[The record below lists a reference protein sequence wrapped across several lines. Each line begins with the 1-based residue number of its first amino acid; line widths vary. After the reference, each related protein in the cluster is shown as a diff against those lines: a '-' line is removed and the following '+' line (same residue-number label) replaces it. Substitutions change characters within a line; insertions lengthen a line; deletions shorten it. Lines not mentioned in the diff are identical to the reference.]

1 METLKNP
8 RMHDERCSA
17 IIHLLLHIE
26 EIRDKWCSFEVR
38 VSSRI
43 QDNNLHIK
51 TLRPEIVPQKKR
63 VTCLGDYSTGFP

>member
-1 METLKNP
+1 
-8 RMHDERCSA
+8 MHDERCSA

-51 TLRPEIVPQKKR
+51 TLRPEIVPQKKE
-63 VTCLGDYSTGFP
+63 